1 MELSFIYTM
10 QQKNIKYKGYIIFVL
25 NCSQSNSNLFLVQ
38 TKHILRTTIPNS
50 SLSHSPKYHKEWKDF
65 RLSLLFL
72 YYFFHLSRF
81 ILSNYF
87 FIISGK
93 IVSTHF
99 IFKKCIKNCHSELQF
114 EKRNTY
120 MNSKYHELLA
130 NNYFRHFSKVRINI
144 FTHCAPVK
152 MSLKQPADISC
163 FYYLLSTWLL
173 SNCFTVRHL
182 DFPEIKW

>member
-1 MELSFIYTM
+1 MLVRWWDFFCFSIRLHLKKLRLLSVFWSVELFLLDAFSNRSVVSLAIRKMEAISKMELFFIYTM

-25 NCSQSNSNLFLVQ
+25 NCSQNNSNLFLVQ

-120 MNSKYHELLA
+120 LYE
-130 NNYFRHFSKVRINI
+130 F
-144 FTHCAPVK
+144 
-152 MSLKQPADISC
+152 
-163 FYYLLSTWLL
+163 
-173 SNCFTVRHL
+173 
-182 DFPEIKW
+182 